1 VLIVST
7 FPSGEERD
15 LPPIT
20 YKKTVSAK
28 PYCTAD
34 TVILNVII

>member
-15 LPPIT
+15 LPSIT

-28 PYCTAD
+28 LLYCRYG
-34 TVILNVII
+34 NVKCYYL